1 MSNLSKENLPFHV
14 AIIPDGNRRWAKKR
28 GLEPWKGHEAGAK
41 IIENI
46 SQQALDMG
54 IRCVTFW
61 GSSMDNLTKRPMQ
74 EKLAL
79 LDIYERY
86 FNKLMEDPKIQ
97 ENKIRIRIV
106 GRWREQFP
114 GKLKGILEDGIKK
127 TADHSNN
134 FLNFLLAYDGSDD
147 ILEATKRIVELVS
160 EKKERVKID
169 EKLISD
175 NLLSNQLP
183 SVDLIIRTG
192 TEGDPHNSAG
202 FLMWQTRDSQYYFT
216 DKLFPDFDAE
226 EFASSIKD
234 YQKRNRRLGK

>member
-1 MSNLSKENLPFHV
+1 
-14 AIIPDGNRRWAKKR
+14 
-28 GLEPWKGHEAGAK
+28 AK

-46 SQQALDMG
+46 SQQDLDMG
-54 IRCVTFW
+54 IRCITFL
-61 GSSMDNLTKRPMQ
+61 GSSIDNLTKRPIQ
-74 EKLAL
+74 EKLFL

-86 FNKLMEDPKIQ
+86 FKKLMKDPKIQ
-97 ENKIRIRIV
+97 KNKIGIRII

-127 TADHSNN
+127 TADYSNN

-147 ILEATKRIVELVS
+147 MLEATRKIVKLVS
-160 EKKERVKID
+160 ERKERLEIN
-169 EKLISD
+169 EQLISD
-175 NLLSNQLP
+175 NLLSSQLP

-202 FLMWQTRDSQYYFT
+202 FLMWQTRNSQYYFT

-226 EFASSIKD
+226 EFASAIKD
-234 YQKRNRRLGK
+234 YQKRSRRFGK